1 MGGLLILLF
10 YYRVETDPVKSF
22 DLLGTQDGSSGWY
35 FFINLF
41 LTSFAYLSCPQFED
55 WPFFVCFSCYTNL
68 QYFHFF
74 SIFCLW
80 K

>member
-35 FFINLF
+35 FFK
-41 LTSFAYLSCPQFED
+41 
-55 WPFFVCFSCYTNL
+55 FVFD
-68 QYFHFF
+68 
-74 SIFCLW
+74 
-80 K
+80 